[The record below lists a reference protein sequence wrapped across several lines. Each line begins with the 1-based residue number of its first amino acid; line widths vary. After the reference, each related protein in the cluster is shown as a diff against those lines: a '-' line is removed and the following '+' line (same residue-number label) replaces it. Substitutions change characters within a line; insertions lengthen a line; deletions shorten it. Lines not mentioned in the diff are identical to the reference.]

1 MIDSFSR
8 VIMINYCDH
17 CVLYFCRF
25 VCFLIAICHC
35 FPTVIV
41 LVMNTI
47 IRIATVTSQTK
58 QEDFQKVIEHYGL
71 EERRRYNQEKAKAR
85 WWSIDFLLALN
96 VK

>member
-1 MIDSFSR
+1 MYVVFLSVRLFSHR
-8 VIMINYCDH
+8 H
-17 CVLYFCRF
+17 FR
-25 VCFLIAICHC
+25 HC

-41 LVMNTI
+41 LVMNII

-58 QEDFQKVIEHYGL
+58 QEDFQKVIEHYGI